1 MGKGSTPRPFSIA
14 QDEYANR
21 WDAIFG
27 RDKITA
33 GRDKAKKQE
42 EPVEFEAGVEDEDE
56 DDTCSSCGGPMYT
69 QPHWA
74 YSKCDDCGRTVRK
87 EYDV

>member
-14 QDEYANR
+14 QEEYANR

-27 RDKITA
+27 RDK
-33 GRDKAKKQE
+33 AKKQE
-42 EPVEFEAGVEDEDE
+42 ESVEFEAGVEDEEEEEGE
-56 DDTCSSCGGPMYT
+56 DWTCESCGGPMYT

-74 YSKCDDCGRTVRK
+74 YSRCDDCGRTVRK
-87 EYDV
+87 EHDV